1 MSKLRTVHVR
11 WMGKYRTDIN
21 IRGVHRLEGDETPEY
36 GGNDSGP
43 MPTEYFLASV
53 ASCMCLAVSHMA
65 QKQHIE
71 LNNLEVSAN
80 AEKDMEIFRFKEI
93 HLEIQSDLPSER
105 LQSLVQ
111 RAKKILLC
119 QQHHNRGLS
128 NQHYHQ
134 INNPFGLILIGKT
147 V

>member
-43 MPTEYFLASV
+43 MPTEFFLASV

-111 RAKKILLC
+111 RAKKYCFVSNTIIEGCPINIITKSIIL
-119 QQHHNRGLS
+119 S
-128 NQHYHQ
+128 D
-134 INNPFGLILIGKT
+134 
-147 V
+147 

>member
-11 WMGKYRTDIN
+11 WMGQYHTDIN

-43 MPTEYFLASV
+43 MPTEFFLASI

-65 QKQHIE
+65 QKQRIE
-71 LNNLEVSAN
+71 LNNVEVSAN
-80 AEKDMEIFRFKEI
+80 AEKDIKIFKFREI
-93 HLEIQSDLPSER
+93 HLDIQADLPSGK

-111 RAKKILLC
+111 RAKKYCFVSNTIIEGCPIKITTKSTLL
-119 QQHHNRGLS
+119 S
-128 NQHYHQ
+128 E
-134 INNPFGLILIGKT
+134 
-147 V
+147 